1 MVVDTLITVLYTPQ
15 RCYMVG
21 ATIYNSQGRFY
32 LSAKMKVFGT
42 KFVQTSCRTTVK
54 TGHGLILIGGFPM
67 KKALHLS
74 VNVFSKK
81 VLIGE
86 GTAILHGHP
95 NHAKV

>member
-1 MVVDTLITVLYTPQ
+1 
-15 RCYMVG
+15 
-21 ATIYNSQGRFY
+21 
-32 LSAKMKVFGT
+32 
-42 KFVQTSCRTTVK
+42 
-54 TGHGLILIGGFPM
+54 M